1 MGVVSFSSK
10 GCLCLA
16 KFQAFMRERL
26 PEAIF
31 RIKGHVH
38 FDAAPD
44 RRYSLQM
51 SGRRRFDV
59 REAPAVD
66 GAQGAQLVFI
76 GRGAAGEAGVGLL
89 RSLENCVV
97 AEGQGG
103 EPDACGG
110 GGELEE
116 FPLLSTAEAAERCL
130 ALRDDLGADKR
141 FVVEPAS
148 EDAPHLF
155 MFGLHIVEWH
165 NIDPWVLHAS
175 LLATLN
181 SAGWG
186 QEKSSVGERSFLT
199 LAAGKE
205 GDPVLRFDGRDAG
218 AGVAALVHAVHAA
231 TASLLTQLFFSNFC
245 CGYR

>member
-1 MGVVSFSSK
+1 MGVASFSAQEH
-10 GCLCLA
+10 LCLA

-59 REAPAVD
+59 RETPAAD
-66 GAQGAQLVFI
+66 GARGAQLVFI
-76 GRGAAGEAGVGLL
+76 GRGAAGEAGARLVRALQ
-89 RSLENCVV
+89 SCVV
-97 AEGQGG
+97 AQERGG
-103 EPDACGG
+103 ESSGG
-110 GGELEE
+110 AVEFEE
-116 FPLLSTAEAAERCL
+116 FPLLSAAEAAERCH
-130 ALRDDLGADKR
+130 ALRTELGADKR

-148 EDAPHLF
+148 ADAPHLAL
-155 MFGLHIVEWH
+155 FGLHIVEWH
-165 NIDPWVLHAS
+165 NIDPGVLHAS

-181 SAGWG
+181 AAGWG
-186 QEKSSVGERSFLT
+186 GEKSSAEVRSFLT
-199 LAAGKE
+199 LTTGE
-205 GDPVLRFDGRDAG
+205 GGGGVLRFDGRDAQ
-218 AGVAALVHAVHAA
+218 ADVAALVRAVHAA
-231 TASLLTQLFFSNFC
+231 TASLLTKLFFSNFC

>member
-1 MGVVSFSSK
+1 MGVASFSARRY
-10 GCLCLA
+10 LCLA

-31 RIKGHVH
+31 RIKGHMH

-66 GAQGAQLVFI
+66 GARDTQLVFI
-76 GRGAAGEAGVGLL
+76 GRGAAGEAGVGLV
-89 RSLENCVV
+89 RSLESCVV
-97 AEGQGG
+97 SEGQGG

-110 GGELEE
+110 GGKLEE
-116 FPLLSTAEAAERCL
+116 FPLLSAAEAAERCL
-130 ALRDDLGADKR
+130 ALRADLSADKR
-141 FVVEPAS
+141 FVVEPVSA
-148 EDAPHLF
+148 DAPYLF

-165 NIDPWVLHAS
+165 NIDPGVLHAS
-175 LLATLN
+175 LLAALN
-181 SAGWG
+181 AAGWG
-186 QEKSSVGERSFLT
+186 EEKSSVGERSFLT
-199 LAAGKE
+199 LTAGKE
-205 GDPVLRFDGRDAG
+205 GEPVLRFDGRDAG
-218 AGVAALVHAVHAA
+218 ADVAALVHAVHAA

>member
-1 MGVVSFSSK
+1 M
-10 GCLCLA
+10 
-16 KFQAFMRERL
+16 
-26 PEAIF
+26 
-31 RIKGHVH
+31 H

-66 GAQGAQLVFI
+66 GARDTQLVFI
-76 GRGAAGEAGVGLL
+76 GRGAAGEAGVGLV
-89 RSLENCVV
+89 RSLESCVV
-97 AEGQGG
+97 SEGQGG

-110 GGELEE
+110 GGKLEE
-116 FPLLSTAEAAERCL
+116 FPLLSAAEAAERCL
-130 ALRDDLGADKR
+130 ALRADLSADKR

-148 EDAPHLF
+148 ADAPYLF

-165 NIDPWVLHAS
+165 NIDPGVLHAS
-175 LLATLN
+175 LLAALN
-181 SAGWG
+181 AAGWG
-186 QEKSSVGERSFLT
+186 EEKSSVGERSFLT
-199 LAAGKE
+199 LTAGKE
-205 GDPVLRFDGRDAG
+205 GEPVLRFDGRDAG
-218 AGVAALVHAVHAA
+218 ADVAALVHAVHAA